1 MKAMEIYIRSVWKT
15 NLVYRWNF
23 IIGVLANIFNVIS
36 MMFIWYV
43 VYRNNGNHLIKGFDF
58 NSLIL
63 YTIMSNLTVRMYN
76 SEIEHTIA
84 DEVSSGQVV
93 NNFIRPVSYFKRL
106 IGETMGEI
114 SFTFLFLIF
123 PVIFGLICYTLYSK
137 TNFNV
142 TYLSIFF
149 YAITVIFSIILNFML
164 SFIIGLAAF
173 YLNYIWGFFTL
184 KSTIMA
190 LVTGQLFPLT
200 FFPDKVV
207 MILKLTPFYY
217 MNFGPVSILLNQ
229 FSPYET
235 YRLICI
241 QILWCVILGILTHFA
256 LVISTKVF
264 DSKWRVIWIHFYT
277 ISKYILLDLN
287 IRLRYLV
294 IL

>member
-23 IIGVLANIFNVIS
+23 IIGVLANIFHVIS

-43 VYRNNGNHLIKGFDF
+43 VYRNNGTHLIKGFDF

-123 PVIFGLICYTLYSK
+123 PVIFGLVCYTLYSK

-142 TYLSIFF
+142 T
-149 YAITVIFSIILNFML
+149 
-164 SFIIGLAAF
+164 
-173 YLNYIWGFFTL
+173 FFTL

-241 QILWCVILGILTHFA
+241 QILWCVILGILTHLLWLSA
-256 LVISTKVF
+256 Q
-264 DSKWRVIWIHFYT
+264 
-277 ISKYILLDLN
+277 KYLTVN
-287 IRLRYLV
+287 GG
-294 IL
+294 